1 MKINLIAIIT
11 SILLV
16 SAATAN
22 VVEYTYD
29 DAGNRIEKTNNQGIF
44 QSLNMKYRKSNRETS
59 GYTATGAFMAG

>member
-29 DAGNRIEKTNNQGIF
+29 DAGNRIEKTNN
-44 QSLNMKYRKSNRETS
+44 
-59 GYTATGAFMAG
+59 